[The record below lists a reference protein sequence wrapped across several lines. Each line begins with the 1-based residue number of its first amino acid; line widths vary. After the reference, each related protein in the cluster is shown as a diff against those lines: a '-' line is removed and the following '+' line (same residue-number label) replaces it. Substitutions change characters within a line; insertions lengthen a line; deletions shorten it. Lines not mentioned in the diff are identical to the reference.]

1 MPSSSTVLYPSMDR
15 KVKKP
20 LMEKRRRARINQCLS
35 ELKNL
40 VLQAYS
46 SAPPNQQRASKLE
59 KADIL
64 EMTVQYVRSQASVG
78 TASPSMDQQLAS
90 SRRAY
95 IDGYS
100 HCAQTALQLVPP
112 QDRPALMSQLSSG
125 LSERLKSIASPPSSA
140 LTLSIPPAYPPGY
153 NQASQPTPPFTFSNN
168 FAVSQPETASSI
180 ASAHS
185 LISPASNSGC
195 DSPCES
201 TYSSASSGFGSTS
214 SASYTVAVTTESS
227 GLLTPVTPS
236 SKNVKVNTGPIWR
249 PW

>member
-1 MPSSSTVLYPSMDR
+1 MDR

-35 ELKNL
+35 ELKSL

-46 SAPPNQQRASKLE
+46 SAPPNQQRTSKLE

-64 EMTVQYVRSQASVG
+64 EMTVQYVRSQASG
-78 TASPSMDQQLAS
+78 RNQNIEHQLAA
-90 SRRAY
+90 SRRAF

-100 HCAQTALQLVPP
+100 QCAQTALQLVPP
-112 QDRPALMSQLSSG
+112 PDRVPFMNHLSST
-125 LSERLKSIASPPSSA
+125 LSEHLKNVTNQASA
-140 LTLSIPPAYPPGY
+140 LTLSIPQQCP
-153 NQASQPTPPFTFSNN
+153 NSDQASQPTPPLTLSNFS
-168 FAVSQPETASSI
+168 FPIGQPGAVGHPMGN
-180 ASAHS
+180 S
-185 LISPASNSGC
+185 LISPASTSVSGC

-201 TYSSASSGFGSTS
+201 TFSSSSGFCS
-214 SASYTVAVTTESS
+214 SSSLASYAMAGIGDGS

-236 SKNVKVNTGPIWR
+236 SKNPKGNVGTIWR